1 MSIKVVRTKE
11 NPKVSVVIPSRDGDR
26 RGNVAKLI
34 QDLNSQDFQD
44 FEIIMAIGESPN
56 GHARNVGVTKAKG
69 EYFLFIDDDAI
80 LCSNDMISK
89 TLKAFEEEK
98 EKKPGMIGCATLIPP
113 ESNWFQKWVAKEE
126 ERSEFP
132 PVKEFTE
139 TDMAHH
145 LFCMLPA
152 KVWFEIGQ
160 ESDVLE
166 TGTDMDLRNK
176 LKKHGYLIGVAADVF
191 AYHPMPDNFFK
202 FSKQNFWYGVG
213 MPIMRHFWPEDNI
226 IDSNFS
232 AFKWALRSVLTF
244 PIRVFK
250 FNKNSKVEFKPL
262 RAYGKVVRD
271 LGYCRGYFKYK
282 EFIAGLDS

>member
-1 MSIKVVRTKE
+1 MSIKILQTKE
-11 NPKVSVVIPSRDGDR
+11 NPIVSIIIPSRDGDR
-26 RGNVAKLI
+26 RGNVARLI
-34 QDLNSQDFQD
+34 ADLNKQDFQN

-80 LCSNDMISK
+80 LGSFDMISK

-98 EKKPGMIGCATLIPP
+98 DKNPGMIGCATLIPKD
-113 ESNWFQKWVAKEE
+113 SNWFQRWVAREE

-132 PVKEFTE
+132 PVEKFTE

-152 KVWFEIGQ
+152 KVWFKIGQ

-176 LKKHGYLIGVAADVF
+176 LKKYGYLIGVAADVF
-191 AYHPMPDNFFK
+191 AYHPMPDNFMK
-202 FSKQNFWYGVG
+202 FTKQNFWYGVG

-226 IDSNFS
+226 ITSTVC
-232 AFKWALRSVLTF
+232 AYKWAVKSMLTF

-250 FNKNSKVEFKPL
+250 FNNNSSFDFKPL

-271 LGYCRGYFKYK
+271 IGYSRGYFKYK
-282 EFIAGLDS
+282 RFIESLDK

>member
-1 MSIKVVRTKE
+1 MSIKIVQTKD
-11 NPKVSVVIPSRDGDR
+11 NPKVSIIIPSRDGDR
-26 RGNVAKLI
+26 RGNVARLLSDINK
-34 QDLNSQDFQD
+34 QDFQD
-44 FEIIMAIGESPN
+44 FEIIMAIAESPN

-80 LCSNDMISK
+80 LGSYDMITK
-89 TLKAFEEEK
+89 TLQSFEDEK
-98 EKKPGMIGCATLIPP
+98 DQKPGMIGCATLIPP
-113 ESNWFQKWVAKEE
+113 DSNWFQRWVAKEE

-132 PVKEFTE
+132 PVSEFTK

-176 LKKHGYLIGVAADVF
+176 LKKYGYTIGVSKDIF
-191 AYHPMPDNFFK
+191 AYHPMPDNFIK
-202 FSKQNFWYGVG
+202 FTKQNFWYGVG
-213 MPIMRHFWPEDNI
+213 MPIMRYFWPEENI
-226 IDSNFS
+226 IISS
-232 AFKWALRSVLTF
+232 ASAYKWAIKSLLTF

-250 FNKNSKVEFKPL
+250 FDRNSKLEFKPL
-262 RAYGKVVRD
+262 RAYAKVVRD
-271 LGYCRGYFKYK
+271 IGYSRGYFKYRD
-282 EFIAGLDS
+282 FIKSLNN